1 MCVFCLCWFHYWL
14 TLFWSTPPSTL
25 WPPIHNWFL
34 LHWNSFVTAEVIL
47 RAVPFSILVEI
58 SSWPLNLVVSR
69 VESISNT
76 SSSVH
81 INGSGSPF
89 GSVDGKSVD
98 SNTGVE
104 WLNELIKTLF
114 SRLPFSRSEMSTIF
128 GASRVEVLGG
138 SQFWNHFVRELF
150 EFFLVILV
158 TTFVCPPKTEVFLSN

>member
-1 MCVFCLCWFHYWL
+1 LGDNLWGQIPNLDLGTGDTLVIFH
-14 TLFWSTPPSTL
+14 SSGKTPRL
-25 WPPIHNWFL
+25 IDIL
-34 LHWNSFVTAEVIL
+34 NSFVTAEVIL
-47 RAVPFSILVEI
+47 RAVSFSILVEI
-58 SSWPLNLVVSR
+58 SSWPLDLVVSR

-114 SRLPFSRSEMSTIF
+114 SRLPFSRSEMATIF

-138 SQFWNHFVRELF
+138 SQF
-150 EFFLVILV
+150 
-158 TTFVCPPKTEVFLSN
+158 